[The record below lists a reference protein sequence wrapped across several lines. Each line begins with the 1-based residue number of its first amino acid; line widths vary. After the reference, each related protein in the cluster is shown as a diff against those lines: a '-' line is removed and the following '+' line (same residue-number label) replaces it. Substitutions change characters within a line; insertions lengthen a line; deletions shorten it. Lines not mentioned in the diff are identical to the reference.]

1 MALFCHEKY
10 LIVCG
15 KEWQSVLVRD
25 ISHAI
30 RQVCLLRSVHLQW
43 NDRTASAM
51 ISAMLRR
58 IAATSSTS
66 RRRSDG
72 GLFLQL
78 HNKHAIHIKHQTVSW
93 TLPSYWL
100 SYIFTFRNLACFP
113 LQVQNTGKR
122 NIMCWVC
129 LKEAAFKVGHIV
141 RKRSWPVRC
150 TILTLLEG
158 RKKDHGQLR
167 ISEIPSD
174 TPKGNLPNTS
184 KSLPPRQRARCVLNI
199 F

>member
-10 LIVCG
+10 LIVCE
-15 KEWQSVLVRD
+15 KEWESILVRD
-25 ISHAI
+25 ISHSI
-30 RQVCLLRSVHLQW
+30 RQVCLLHGLHLQW

-78 HNKHAIHIKHQTVSW
+78 HKKHATHIKHQTVSW
-93 TLPSYWL
+93 TLP
-100 SYIFTFRNLACFP
+100 IFLTFLYLHFSKFGLFSSSGA
-113 LQVQNTGKR
+113 GKR
-122 NIMCWVC
+122 NVVSWVC
-129 LKEAAFKVGHIV
+129 LKEAVV

-150 TILTLLEG
+150 TILTLFEG
-158 RKKDHGQLR
+158 RKKDHGCLR
-167 ISEIPSD
+167 IPEIPPD
-174 TPKGNLPNTS
+174 TPKGNLPNKS
-184 KSLPPRQRARCVLNI
+184 KPLLPHQRARCVLNI